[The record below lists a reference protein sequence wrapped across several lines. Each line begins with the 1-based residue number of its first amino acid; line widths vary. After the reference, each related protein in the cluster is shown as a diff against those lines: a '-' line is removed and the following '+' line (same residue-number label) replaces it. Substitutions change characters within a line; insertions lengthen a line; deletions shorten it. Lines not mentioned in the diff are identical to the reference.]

1 MIINLDH
8 IEYTPITEAEIIHI
22 EKEKRK
28 DEIDESYERMG
39 CSVYYALR
47 QEGIEWLVELRT
59 LLKK

>member
-39 CSVYYALR
+39 CAVYYALR
-47 QEGIEWLVELRT
+47 QEGIE
-59 LLKK
+59 